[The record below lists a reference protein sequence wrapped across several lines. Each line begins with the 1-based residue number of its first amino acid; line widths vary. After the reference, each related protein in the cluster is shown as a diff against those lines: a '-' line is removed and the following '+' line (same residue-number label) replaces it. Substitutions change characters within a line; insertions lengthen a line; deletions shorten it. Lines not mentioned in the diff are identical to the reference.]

1 MEHIGNV
8 AGRLVEKARNRREAL
23 ARKQRAHD
31 LSEMQSPAEEET
43 RSVSERDGQGRRG
56 GVDMLALRGERR

>member
-8 AGRLVEKARNRREAL
+8 ARRVLEETRDRRAAL
-23 ARKQRAHD
+23 AREQRADGLPEVQPH
-31 LSEMQSPAEEET
+31 AEEEA
-43 RSVSERDGQGRRG
+43 RSVSQRDGQGRRG

>member
-8 AGRLVEKARNRREAL
+8 ARRVLEETRDRRAAL
-23 ARKQRAHD
+23 AREQRADGMPEVQPH
-31 LSEMQSPAEEET
+31 AEEET
-43 RSVSERDGQGRRG
+43 RSVFERDGQGRRG

>member
-8 AGRLVEKARNRREAL
+8 ARRIVEATRDRREAM
-23 ARKQRAHD
+23 AREQRADGLPEVQPH
-31 LSEMQSPAEEET
+31 AEEEA
-43 RSVSERDGQGRRG
+43 RSVSERNGQGRRG